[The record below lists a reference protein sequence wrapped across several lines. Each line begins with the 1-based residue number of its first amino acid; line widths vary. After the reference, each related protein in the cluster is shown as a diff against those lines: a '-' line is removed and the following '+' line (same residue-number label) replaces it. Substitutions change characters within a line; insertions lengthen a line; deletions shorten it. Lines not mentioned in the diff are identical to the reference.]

1 MLRKFFDAC
10 ANSALIATRKTRFVV
25 VQILRNGSET
35 LKFSKM
41 LRKFFRM
48 APKLCGILW
57 LRRQKTRFVVRCMCK
72 FSQCAN
78 SPYGSET
85 LKFSKN
91 VPKILRLLCVALI
104 PTTPHGLNLQKH
116 ALGLVPKARVCSW
129 ATWYDEKPEIVMNFL
144 GIID

>member
-1 MLRKFFDAC
+1 MNKQYKLKAQLRKISKLQST
-10 ANSALIATRKTRFVV
+10 NKNIYNKNIWSNQYSVISASCCDFCHFV
-25 VQILRNGSET
+25 IIIR
-35 LKFSKM
+35 
-41 LRKFFRM
+41 
-48 APKLCGILW
+48 
-57 LRRQKTRFVVRCMCK
+57 CK

-91 VPKILRLLCVALI
+91 VPKIVRLLCVALI

-116 ALGLVPKARVCSW
+116 ALGLVPKARVCSS